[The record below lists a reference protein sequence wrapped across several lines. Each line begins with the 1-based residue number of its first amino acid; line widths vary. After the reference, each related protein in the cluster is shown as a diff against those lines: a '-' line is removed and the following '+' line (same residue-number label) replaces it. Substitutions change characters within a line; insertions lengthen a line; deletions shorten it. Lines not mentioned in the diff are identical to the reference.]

1 MSGIVVPIT
10 ASADLGDFKRVE
22 RQMQSMARQATKTS
36 SGFDAFA
43 KSLKR
48 TIGIGALIAVG
59 KKAIDEAQQAYQVS
73 QLTNVVL
80 KNTGAQA
87 WTSVKQVSALA
98 QSLSNLTGIDDE
110 LVQAGSNVLLSF
122 GNIRNAGKGSA
133 AVFDRATAAAVD
145 MSKAMGTDVSAASK
159 VLGKALADPVKGLN
173 QLRRAGV
180 LLTNEQQAQIKA
192 LQKRGDLLAAQQ
204 VVLGA
209 VEGRFKGAAAAMASP
224 IERLQ
229 TMLNNLLEIVGTPIL
244 DALVPIVSSLTPV
257 FAALSPVLF
266 VVGQAIGE
274 VIAQLAPALIPLMGQ
289 LLQILMPLLPV
300 FVQLAALIAAL
311 IPVIT
316 PLLPLVIGL
325 AKFLGGFLV
334 SSINLVIVT
343 VRALI
348 IALQQMV
355 NVIADAFS
363 WVPKLGDELQ
373 KAKTHVQAVVDGLD
387 KASKT
392 KFDPNAMKALD
403 AVSTNYAS
411 SAAQLAAGAKATNAA
426 GKSFGAATKKTK
438 TVTPK
443 LTPVVSPTRNT
454 AAGSFTVAGSGGG
467 LALSVTINGT
477 VIQEKDVARTIR
489 DELKL
494 LGQRRG
500 VNVALGV

>member
-22 RQMQSMARQATKTS
+22 RQMQSMAKQAHKTS
-36 SGFDAFA
+36 SGFDMFA
-43 KSLKR
+43 KTLKR

-73 QLTNVVL
+73 QLTNVIL
-80 KNTGAQA
+80 KNTGANA
-87 WTSVKQVSALA
+87 YTSVQQVSALA
-98 QSLSNLTGIDDE
+98 QSLSNLTGVDDE

-145 MSKAMGTDVSAASK
+145 MSKAMGTDVASASK
-159 VLGKALADPVKGLN
+159 VLGKALADPVKGVQ

-180 LLTNEQQAQIKA
+180 LLTAEQQAQIKV
-192 LQKRGDLLAAQQ
+192 LQQRGDLLGAQQ
-204 VVLGA
+204 VVLAA

-244 DALVPIVSSLTPV
+244 DALVPIVSALTPV
-257 FAALSPVLF
+257 FEALSPVLM
-266 VVGQAIGE
+266 VVGEAIAAI
-274 VIAQLAPALIPLMGQ
+274 IAQLAPALIPLIGQ
-289 LLQILMPLLPV
+289 LLLVVEPLLPV

-316 PLLPLVIGL
+316 PLLPLIIGL
-325 AKFLGGFLV
+325 SKFLGGFLV

-392 KFDPNAMKALD
+392 KFDPSALKALD
-403 AVSTNYAS
+403 AVSTKYEAS
-411 SAAQLAAGAKATNAA
+411 AKQLAAGAKATNAA
-426 GKSFGAATKKTK
+426 GKSFGSTAKKSK
-438 TVTPK
+438 VVTPK
-443 LTPVVSPTRNT
+443 LAPVVSPTRGST
-454 AAGSFTVAGSGGG
+454 AGSFTVAGSGGG

-477 VIQEKDVARTIR
+477 VIQEKDVARSIR